1 MNQRQTIARIADAY
15 GGLPRLFAVSL
26 DTDHPTGAVA
36 AWGLEL
42 PDGSAITCKP
52 GGGAFGSWES
62 SINAAVLLGD
72 GTGPVYLT
80 GPDA

>member
-1 MNQRQTIARIADAY
+1 ME
-15 GGLPRLFAVSL
+15 F
-26 DTDHPTGAVA
+26 
-36 AWGLEL
+36 

-62 SINAAVLLGD
+62 SISAVALLGD

-80 GPDA
+80 GGA